1 MARKRLPPNDPRE
14 WLNRARSNLARAQK
28 PLEGAYLED
37 FCFDAQQ
44 AAEKAIKAVFMAC
57 GLTFPFIHDLGRL
70 LALLVQGGIRVPKY
84 VIESDRLTSYAV
96 TTRYPACLHRFKAPT
111 PPRCANRDGSL
122 ALGNAPGQP
131 SLPLKLFDFMR
142 DAAIQELSRRCR
154 TRRPGPGRRAAA
166 VPAGR
171 AVVGGPPIGRKSPR
185 ADQRQSVSR

>member
-44 AAEKAIKAVFMAC
+44 AAEKAVKAVFMAC

-84 VIESDRLTSYAV
+84 VIESDRLTPYAV
-96 TTRYPACLHRFKAPT
+96 TTRYPGLSAPITKREHRRAVRIAT
-111 PPRCANRDGSL
+111 AVLRWATRLVD
-122 ALGNAPGQP
+122 
-131 SLPLKLFDFMR
+131 
-142 DAAIQELSRRCR
+142 RRC
-154 TRRPGPGRRAAA
+154 P
-166 VPAGR
+166 
-171 AVVGGPPIGRKSPR
+171 
-185 ADQRQSVSR
+185 